1 VIPSGVFARSVRSYD
16 KLSEKESI
24 VVSRSITLEIPE
36 KEAASLETALDQAL
50 SALRWL
56 DDEETRERD
65 ERISRLRAET
75 HVLMEQ
81 IRKDLHVEE
90 AL

>member
-1 VIPSGVFARSVRSYD
+1 M
-16 KLSEKESI
+16 
-24 VVSRSITLEIPE
+24 SRSITLEIPE